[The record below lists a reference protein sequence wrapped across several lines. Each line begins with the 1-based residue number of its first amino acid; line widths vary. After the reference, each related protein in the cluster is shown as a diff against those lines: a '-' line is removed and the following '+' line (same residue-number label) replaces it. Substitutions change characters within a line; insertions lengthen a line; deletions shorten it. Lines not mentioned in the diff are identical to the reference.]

1 MRRLALLACLALAWP
16 ARSDA
21 MTPDTVIVVVRHA
34 EKAATPASDP
44 GLTPA
49 GARRA
54 LALADSLEAMPLAA
68 IYATPYQRTQ
78 LTAEP
83 AARANGLTVTVR
95 PADETAQSL
104 ARELR
109 QRHAGQAVLVVG
121 HSNTVPAL
129 VHALTGI
136 TVAPIDDAEYGRRFT
151 ITLSYDAPPRLD
163 EERFDPPAVAAT
175 P

>member
-1 MRRLALLACLALAWP
+1 VRRLALLVCLALAWT
-16 ARSDA
+16 AGSAA

-49 GARRA
+49 GERRA
-54 LALADSLEAMPLAA
+54 LALADSLEATPLAA
-68 IYATPYQRTQ
+68 VYATPYRRTQ

-109 QRHAGQAVLVVG
+109 QRHAGRAVLVVG

-136 TVAPIDDAEYGRRFT
+136 TVAPIGDAEYSRRFT
-151 ITLSYDAPPRLD
+151 ITLSYNAPPHLS
-163 EERFDPPAVAAT
+163 EERFDPPVDAT
-175 P
+175 PP